1 MTIDNDAAS
10 RFRGRDRRRLVPRT
24 QLAADYQAVYGS
36 PAVAAYAL
44 AVRDIVEGCPTIGP
58 VDTWRRLANRICRD
72 NPYRNRDKWRRNL
85 SRHFTTESKGP
96 PWQTVVLVVDHALPE
111 PERAAA
117 LDRFADLYEAA
128 RGERPPTGGPSRST
142 VAGATGTDQN
152 APNDVP
158 HQRLVTRLRHEN
170 ALLRRQLAAARDR
183 LAASE
188 AENGR
193 LRAALDGP
201 ARRGP
206 GPGRSSDESPRPPEQ
221 QRGLRNDGHFPALTT
236 PVGRAVPAGRRP
248 APRPRPLSRPE
259 TVGRPD
265 TATFGQPGTVANEAT
280 WWIEGIWHRHGAEPT
295 VDRSGRIR
303 GGAGRFPAPAAPWR
317 SPFTPEQP
325 SA

>member
-10 RFRGRDRRRLVPRT
+10 RFRGRTRRRLVPRR

-36 PAVAAYAL
+36 PAVAEYAL

-72 NPYRNRDKWRRNL
+72 NPYRNRDKWRRIL

-128 RGERPPTGGPSRST
+128 RGERPPTGGPSRSGPE
-142 VAGATGTDQN
+142 GATGTDQN
-152 APNDVP
+152 TPGSGP
-158 HQRLVTRLRHEN
+158 HQRLVNRLRHEN
-170 ALLRRQLAAARDR
+170 ALLRHQLAAVRER
-183 LAASE
+183 LATSE

-201 ARRGP
+201 AHRGP
-206 GPGRSSDESPRPPEQ
+206 GRGQPSDESPRPPEQ
-221 QRGLRNDGHFPALTT
+221 QRGIRNDGHFSALTA
-236 PVGRAVPAGRRP
+236 PGGRAVPAGRRP
-248 APRPRPLSRPE
+248 VPRPGPLSRPDAP
-259 TVGRPD
+259 GRPD
-265 TATFGQPGTVANEAT
+265 TATFGQPGTVADEAT
-280 WWIEGIWHRHGAEPT
+280 WWIEGIWHRGTEPP
-295 VDRSGRIR
+295 VDLPGRAQ
-303 GGAGRFPAPAAPWR
+303 GGAGRFPAPATPWR